1 LLKEANNCFLYLLP
15 SDNCHLEF
23 FVNTSSILLECSA
36 LACER
41 DGRILFEKLDLSVSA
56 GDIVQIE
63 GPNGCGKTTFLRAL
77 TTLLPDYE
85 GEIYWGGDCI
95 RRVRRDYLSNLLFIG
110 HLPGVKN
117 TLTPRENL
125 AFLSRLHRHTSL
137 ADIDTAL
144 AKVGLYGYEDMPG
157 HQLSAGQLRRI
168 ALARLHLSH
177 ARVWVLDEPYTAIDK
192 EGVANLEALFIEHA
206 NRGGCVIMTSHQA
219 PSIKQLK
226 TVSIQEYA
234 PTRTYEAKQG
244 VADESL

>member
-1 LLKEANNCFLYLLP
+1 MLFLLLKASQKLFFNSFCHKSIIYL
-15 SDNCHLEF
+15 DF
-23 FVNTSSILLECSA
+23 IVGTSSILLQCVA

-41 DGRILFEKLDLSVSA
+41 DGRMLFENLDLSVSI

-63 GPNGCGKTTFLRAL
+63 GPNGCGKTTLLRAL

-85 GEIYWGGDCI
+85 GEIHWRGECI
-95 RRVRRDYLSNLLFIG
+95 RRVRQDYLSNLLFIG

-125 AFLSRLHRHTSL
+125 AFLSSLHHNASL
-137 ADIDTAL
+137 ADIDSAL
-144 AKVGLYGYEDMPG
+144 AQVGLYGYEDMPG

-168 ALARLHLSH
+168 ALARLPLSR
-177 ARVWVLDEPYTAIDK
+177 ARIWVLDEPYTAIDK
-192 EGVANLEALFIEHA
+192 QGVANLEALFVEHA

-226 TVSIQEYA
+226 RVTLQDYSPAHQAV
-234 PTRTYEAKQG
+234 EAG
-244 VADESL
+244 ER